1 MRCVLT
7 DRDVRRERKLCE
19 LICEGDRRRLLDVH
33 LSGMEATY
41 ENAAFAVVDAG
52 RNTVRRCS

>member
-1 MRCVLT
+1 M
-7 DRDVRRERKLCE
+7 
-19 LICEGDRRRLLDVH
+19 H

-52 RNTVRRCS
+52 RNAVRRRS